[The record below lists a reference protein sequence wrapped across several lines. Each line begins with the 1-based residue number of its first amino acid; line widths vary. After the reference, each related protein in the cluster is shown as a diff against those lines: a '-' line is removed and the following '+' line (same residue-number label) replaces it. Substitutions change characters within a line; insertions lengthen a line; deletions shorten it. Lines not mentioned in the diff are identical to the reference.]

1 MFAVPDIPIEPGKT
15 GIMTR
20 ALPTQNE
27 NGIYFF
33 HDTKIYELICN
44 STSCEWGI
52 NSQRKSVAASGW
64 PVVMYISS
72 KFIDD
77 ICIDCGKNRIIG
89 GYACSTGTPLIGRF
103 LGPRKNRLNR
113 NPSY

>member
-1 MFAVPDIPIEPGKT
+1 MKKYIIMFAVPDIPIEPGKT

-77 ICIDCGKNRIIG
+77 ICIDCGKNRIMES
-89 GYACSTGTPLIGRF
+89 CT
-103 LGPRKNRLNR
+103 
-113 NPSY
+113 

>member
-1 MFAVPDIPIEPGKT
+1 MFTVPDIPIETGKP

-33 HDTKIYELICN
+33 HDTKIYELICS
-44 STSCEWGI
+44 STLCEWGT
-52 NSQRKSVAASGW
+52 NSQRRSIAGSGW

-77 ICIDCGKNRIIG
+77 ICIDCGKNRIRG
-89 GYACSTGTPLIGRF
+89 LWVVFNVLRSGTLSSAARE
-103 LGPRKNRLNR
+103 RHSLN
-113 NPSY
+113 